1 MLASM
6 ETIIT
11 QFRAL
16 QFLAHRAHNKV
27 KGPTFGEDHEFF
39 GELYPAYETAY
50 DSLVERMI
58 GLEKALNIDKVN
70 KAAAEMSSV
79 APNLTD
85 RTSFLKILLKGEEDL
100 CAMIAKENP
109 KATLGTQNLLQQFC
123 DDSEARQYQIKQRL
137 G

>member
-1 MLASM
+1 
-6 ETIIT
+6 
-11 QFRAL
+11 
-16 QFLAHRAHNKV
+16 
-27 KGPTFGEDHEFF
+27 
-39 GELYPAYETAY
+39 
-50 DSLVERMI
+50 MI
-58 GLEKALNIDKVN
+58 GLEKPLNIDKVN

-109 KATLGTQNLLQQFC
+109 KATLGTQNLLQQLC

-137 G
+137 

>member
-1 MLASM
+1 MLSTM
-6 ETIIT
+6 ENLIT

-16 QFLAHRAHNKV
+16 QFLAHRVHNKV
-27 KGPTFGEDHEFF
+27 KGSTFGEDHEFF

-58 GLEKALNIDKVN
+58 GLEKPLNINKVN

-79 APNLTD
+79 APN
-85 RTSFLKILLKGEEDL
+85 FLKILLKGEEDL
-100 CAMIAKENP
+100 CSMIAKENP
-109 KATLGTQNLLQQFC
+109 KATLGTQNLLQQLC

-137 G
+137 

>member
-1 MLASM
+1 MLSSM

-16 QFLAHRAHNKV
+16 QMFAHRAHNKV
-27 KGPTFGEDHEFF
+27 KGATFGEDHEFF

-50 DSLVERMI
+50 DSLVERTI
-58 GLEKALNIDKVN
+58 GLEKPVNITKIN
-70 KAAAEMSSV
+70 KAAAQMSDV
-79 APNLTD
+79 APASTD
-85 RTSFLKILLKGEEDL
+85 RTNFLKIILAGEKDL
-100 CAMIAKENP
+100 CSMIAKEND
-109 KATLGTQNLLQQFC
+109 KASLGTQNLLQQLC